1 MDTAKTYYCQNCG
14 AVMEFDA
21 ASQNL
26 KCPSCGNKI
35 EIENDESK
43 VIEHKLTRHALNSI
57 KPEQKTS
64 TSMECEGCGALVEV
78 DSTSTATT
86 CPYCGSNYVLAKKQM
101 DALIPDGVVPFRID
115 KVQTG
120 EIYHKWI
127 KGRWL
132 APNTLKTLYQ
142 TDKIQGIYIPY
153 WTFDADI
160 DARYRAMGGED
171 YEVSYKDDEGEIQ
184 TEIRT
189 RWYPTSGHVHNFFDD
204 VLIRA
209 SNKLKPNLLN
219 SLVYNTQNISSYSPD
234 YMSGYCAEIYT
245 IDLEDA
251 HKDAINK
258 MKNEMRHLC
267 ERDVLRRYD
276 RVNNLTMDLD
286 YDNETYKH
294 VLLPIYSTTYYYN
307 GKEYHVL
314 INGQSGVI
322 SGEYPKSVFKIAMI
336 IIVIIIIIALAFYY
350 VNS

>member
-1 MDTAKTYYCQNCG
+1 M
-14 AVMEFDA
+14 
-21 ASQNL
+21 
-26 KCPSCGNKI
+26 
-35 EIENDESK
+35 
-43 VIEHKLTRHALNSI
+43 
-57 KPEQKTS
+57 
-64 TSMECEGCGALVEV
+64 
-78 DSTSTATT
+78 
-86 CPYCGSNYVLAKKQM
+86 
-101 DALIPDGVVPFRID
+101 
-115 KVQTG
+115 
-120 EIYHKWI
+120 
-127 KGRWL
+127 
-132 APNTLKTLYQ
+132 
-142 TDKIQGIYIPY
+142 
-153 WTFDADI
+153 
-160 DARYRAMGGED
+160 
-171 YEVSYKDDEGEIQ
+171 SYKDDEGEIQ

-276 RVNNLTMDLD
+276 RVSNLTMDLD
-286 YDNETYKH
+286 YDNETYK
-294 VLLPIYSTTYYYN
+294 
-307 GKEYHVL
+307 HVL

>member
-43 VIEHKLTRHALNSI
+43 VVEHKLTRHALNSI

-219 SLVYNTQNISSYSPD
+219 SLVYNTQNISS
-234 YMSGYCAEIYT
+234 
-245 IDLEDA
+245 
-251 HKDAINK
+251 
-258 MKNEMRHLC
+258 
-267 ERDVLRRYD
+267 
-276 RVNNLTMDLD
+276 
-286 YDNETYKH
+286 
-294 VLLPIYSTTYYYN
+294 
-307 GKEYHVL
+307 
-314 INGQSGVI
+314 
-322 SGEYPKSVFKIAMI
+322 
-336 IIVIIIIIALAFYY
+336 
-350 VNS
+350 

>member
-1 MDTAKTYYCQNCG
+1 M
-14 AVMEFDA
+14 
-21 ASQNL
+21 
-26 KCPSCGNKI
+26 
-35 EIENDESK
+35 
-43 VIEHKLTRHALNSI
+43 
-57 KPEQKTS
+57 
-64 TSMECEGCGALVEV
+64 
-78 DSTSTATT
+78 
-86 CPYCGSNYVLAKKQM
+86 
-101 DALIPDGVVPFRID
+101 
-115 KVQTG
+115 
-120 EIYHKWI
+120 
-127 KGRWL
+127 
-132 APNTLKTLYQ
+132 
-142 TDKIQGIYIPY
+142 YI
-153 WTFDADI
+153 I
-160 DARYRAMGGED
+160 
-171 YEVSYKDDEGEIQ
+171 
-184 TEIRT
+184 
-189 RWYPTSGHVHNFFDD
+189 FFDD

-276 RVNNLTMDLD
+276 RVSNLTMDLD

>member
-26 KCPSCGNKI
+26 KCPSCGNEI
-35 EIENDESK
+35 EIKNDVTK
-43 VIEHKLTRHALNSI
+43 VIEHKLTRHVLNSV

-78 DSTSTATT
+78 DATSTATT

-101 DALIPDGVVPFRID
+101 DAVIPDGVVPFRID

-120 EIYHKWI
+120 EIYRKWI

-132 APNTLKTLYQ
+132 APSALKTLYQ
-142 TDKIQGIYIPY
+142 TEKIQGIYLPY
-153 WTFDADI
+153 WTFDADV

-171 YEVSYKDDEGEIQ
+171 YDVNYQEDDG
-184 TEIRT
+184 EIRT
-189 RWYPTSGHVHNFFDD
+189 ETNTRWYSTSGHVHNFFDD

-209 SNKLKPNLLN
+209 SNKLKSNLLN

-245 IDLEDA
+245 IDLEEA
-251 HKDAINK
+251 HKEAMNK
-258 MKNEMRHLC
+258 MSNEMRNLC
-267 ERDVLRRYD
+267 EKDVLRTYD
-276 RVNNLTMDLD
+276 RVSDLNMDLD
-286 YDNETYKH
+286 YENETYKH
-294 VLLPIYSTTYYYN
+294 VLLPIYSTTYYYK

-322 SGEYPKSVFKIAMI
+322 SGEYPKSAFKIAMI
-336 IIVIIIIIALAFYY
+336 IIVIIIIIVFVFYY
-350 VNS
+350 INS